1 MYLEKEHTAHG
12 VSSHQSP
19 CQMRISQ
26 TVFQIRARGKE
37 QGRESL
43 AATASSKEFSVLGT
57 TARWVRLPAP
67 CPRSRARE
75 QRWRVRKLERFLKWL
90 PRRTRRPATPSPFI
104 LVNNSA
110 KRQMALAESLQEPLP
125 QSWGFL
131 PHYCYLQLPRPTLAC
146 RRSVCFP
153 QVTACLSEDEQTNS
167 K

>member
-1 MYLEKEHTAHG
+1 MGFLLINLH
-12 VSSHQSP
+12 
-19 CQMRISQ
+19 
-26 TVFQIRARGKE
+26 
-37 QGRESL
+37 
-43 AATASSKEFSVLGT
+43 
-57 TARWVRLPAP
+57 ARWEFPKLFFKSGQGGKSRAGNPWLQQPAP
-67 CPRSRARE
+67 KNSVCWEPQPGGCDCLRPRSRARE